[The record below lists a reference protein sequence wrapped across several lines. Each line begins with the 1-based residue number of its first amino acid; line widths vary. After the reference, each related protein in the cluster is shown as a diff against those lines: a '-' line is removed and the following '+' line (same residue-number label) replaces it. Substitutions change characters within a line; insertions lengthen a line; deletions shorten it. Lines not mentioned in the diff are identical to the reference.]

1 MLHRFSLFGTV
12 LFQLA
17 LIAPSMAQ
25 APEGNNTVKDPLSYF
40 LGISVGQQMGQ
51 SGFQVT
57 DLDLEQLLLGFQD
70 GIQGKPPALS
80 EEQLTEARTKIQT
93 LLQARQQQQQAEM
106 AKAGEANLERGKLFL
121 AENAKK
127 EGVKALDQ
135 GIQYK
140 EIKAGT
146 GPSPAVTDTVRVH
159 YTGTLINGTKFDSSV
174 DRGQPASFPLNRVI
188 QGWQIAIAKMKVGA
202 KWIIYIPSDLA
213 YGPQGS
219 PSGGIGPN
227 EVLIF
232 EVELEDRHNVFYT
245 ADCS

>member
-1 MLHRFSLFGTV
+1 MLNRFTLFGTV
-12 LFQLA
+12 LLQLA
-17 LIAPSMAQ
+17 LVAPAIAQ
-25 APEGNNTVKDPLSYF
+25 APEGKTVKDPFSYF

-51 SGFQVT
+51 SGFQLS
-57 DLDLEQLLLGFQD
+57 DLDVDQVLLGFKD
-70 GIQGKPPALS
+70 GIQNKPPALT
-80 EEQLTEARTKIQT
+80 EAQLTEARTKIQT
-93 LLQARQQQQQAEM
+93 LLQARQQQAQAEM
-106 AKAGEANLERGKLFL
+106 DKAGAANREKGVQFL

-127 EGVKALDQ
+127 EGIKAIDG

-140 EIKAGT
+140 ELKAGT
-146 GPSPAVTDTVRVH
+146 GPSPKVTDTVRVH

-174 DRGQPASFPLNRVI
+174 DRGQPATFPLNRVI

-213 YGPQGS
+213 YGVQGS

-232 EVELEDRHNVFYT
+232 EVELLGIE
-245 ADCS
+245 

>member
-1 MLHRFSLFGTV
+1 MLNRFTLFGTV
-12 LFQLA
+12 LLQLA
-17 LIAPSMAQ
+17 LVAPAIAQ
-25 APEGNNTVKDPLSYF
+25 APEGKTVKDPLSYF

-51 SGFQVT
+51 SGFQLS
-57 DLDLEQLLLGFQD
+57 DLDVDQVLLGFQD
-70 GIQGKPPALS
+70 GIQNKPPALT
-80 EEQLTEARTKIQT
+80 EAQLTEARTKIQT
-93 LLQARQQQQQAEM
+93 LLQARQQQAQAEM
-106 AKAGEANLERGKLFL
+106 EKAGAANREKGVQFL

-127 EGVKALDQ
+127 EGIKAIDG

-140 EIKAGT
+140 ELKAGT
-146 GPSPAVTDTVRVH
+146 GPSPKATDTVRVH

-174 DRGQPASFPLNRVI
+174 DRGQPATFPLNRVI

-213 YGPQGS
+213 YGVQGS

-232 EVELEDRHNVFYT
+232 EVELLGIE
-245 ADCS
+245 

>member
-1 MLHRFSLFGTV
+1 MLNRFTLFGTV
-12 LFQLA
+12 LLQLA
-17 LIAPSMAQ
+17 LVAPAIAQ
-25 APEGNNTVKDPLSYF
+25 APEGKTVKDPLSYF

-51 SGFQVT
+51 SGFQLS
-57 DLDLEQLLLGFQD
+57 DLDIDQVLLGFQD
-70 GIQGKPPALS
+70 GIQNKPPALT
-80 EEQLTEARTKIQT
+80 EAQLTEARTKIQT
-93 LLQARQQQQQAEM
+93 LLQARQQQAQAEM
-106 AKAGEANLERGKLFL
+106 EKAGAANREKGVQFL

-127 EGVKALDQ
+127 EGIKAIDG

-140 EIKAGT
+140 ELKAGT
-146 GPSPAVTDTVRVH
+146 GPSPKATDTVRVH

-174 DRGQPASFPLNRVI
+174 DRGQPATFPLNRVI

-213 YGPQGS
+213 YGVQGS

-232 EVELEDRHNVFYT
+232 EVELLGIE
-245 ADCS
+245 

>member
-1 MLHRFSLFGTV
+1 MLNRFTLFGTV
-12 LFQLA
+12 LLQLA
-17 LIAPSMAQ
+17 LVAPAIAQ
-25 APEGNNTVKDPLSYF
+25 APEGKTVKDPLSYF

-51 SGFQVT
+51 SGFQLS
-57 DLDLEQLLLGFQD
+57 DLDVDQVLLGFQD
-70 GIQGKPPALS
+70 GIQNKPPALT
-80 EEQLTEARTKIQT
+80 EAQLTEARTKIQT
-93 LLQARQQQQQAEM
+93 LLQARQQQAQAEM
-106 AKAGEANLERGKLFL
+106 DKAGAANREKGVQFL

-127 EGVKALDQ
+127 EGIKAIDG

-140 EIKAGT
+140 ELKAGT
-146 GPSPAVTDTVRVH
+146 GPSPKATDTVRVH

-174 DRGQPASFPLNRVI
+174 DRGQPATFPLNRVI

-213 YGPQGS
+213 YGVQGS

-232 EVELEDRHNVFYT
+232 EVELLGIE
-245 ADCS
+245 